1 MLMNGEAQLF
11 ALSHS
16 LLFPSW
22 PCGGRGLCIVAFH
35 AKRFICPDW
44 RIAKQYMTAK
54 KENACILVCINEHPK
69 SRALLYAGARKSR
82 EEKMPWMVLYVEEP
96 SYYQLHPEAREHI
109 LKCLT
114 RAEEMGAE
122 IIRLQAPN
130 VEQAITSFVQS
141 SMHGS
146 QPVRHVIVGAPEKRS
161 LLPRW
166 FSDHVT
172 GISSRLSTHCEV
184 HVVPLKGEYE
194 RRNWFS
200 AIGLERVE
208 LKEIFYSLLSVGIAG
223 IVAELLKK
231 ALPDYIF
238 LLHPQNIALI
248 FLIAV
253 VFVGGRWGLVSA
265 LVAAFSSHFLIN
277 YFYVKPYFYFTLN
290 QATDV
295 INLLLFLVAAIMVAL
310 FSSHTRAYAQAAVKR
325 EKRTQAL
332 YQLQRLT
339 SENHSHY
346 EALRTIHDS
355 LRNQFEM
362 DVAFFRPPQEG
373 SDMPIVEYPADLE
386 LDDAS
391 REALRL
397 CWRDAIT
404 TGVGGPYSR
413 GVDWRFEPMF
423 STSGVIGIVG
433 VKVPLLLTIDSSFGR
448 LLSAVADQCAS
459 IIQRIALTRKMEDAK
474 ISEEKE
480 KLRSLLLSAVSHDL
494 KTPLASIIGS
504 LSVYHSMFDKL
515 SDEHKLTL
523 TTTALDEAQR
533 LDSFISNILDMTR
546 LESGHVKFKL
556 EWHDPVALFKR
567 VNKRMRNRLRERE
580 LVLKA
585 PQEATEVWVD
595 AVMTEQ
601 LLQNLIDNATKY
613 SPAGMPVEV
622 TMELQKRQ
630 FIISIRDHGKG
641 VPEDMHKRIF
651 DKYERLQKEDSQVA
665 GTGLGLAICK
675 SIVDQMSGD
684 ISIYNHAEGGAV
696 FQITLPK
703 ARVLKE

>member
-1 MLMNGEAQLF
+1 MN
-11 ALSHS
+11 
-16 LLFPSW
+16 
-22 PCGGRGLCIVAFH
+22 
-35 AKRFICPDW
+35 AKPD
-44 RIAKQYMTAK
+44 
-54 KENACILVCINEHPK
+54 NACVLVCINEHPK
-69 SRALLYAGARKSR
+69 SRSLLYAGARKAR
-82 EEKMPWMVLYVEEP
+82 EEKLPWLVLYVEEP
-96 SYYQLHPEAREHI
+96 GYYQLHPEAREHI

-130 VEQAITSFVQS
+130 VEQAITSYVQS
-141 SMHGS
+141 SLQGS
-146 QPVRHVIVGAPEKRS
+146 QPVQHVIIGAPEKRS
-161 LLPRW
+161 LLPRL
-166 FSDHVT
+166 FSSHTT
-172 GISSRLSTHCEV
+172 GIPARLATLCEV
-184 HVVPLKGEYE
+184 HVVPLKGDYE
-194 RRNWFS
+194 KRNWL
-200 AIGLERVE
+200 AVIGLERVE
-208 LKEIFYSLLSVGIAG
+208 MREIFYSLLTVGLAG
-223 IVAELLKK
+223 VVAELLRK

-253 VFVGGRWGLVSA
+253 VFVGGRWGLVPA
-265 LVAAFSSHFLIN
+265 LVAAFASHFLIN

-339 SENHSHY
+339 AENHSHY
-346 EALRTIHDS
+346 EALRTVHDA

-362 DVAFFRPPQEG
+362 EVAFFRPPAKG
-373 SDMPIVEYPADLE
+373 SDMPVAEYPVEVE
-386 LDDAS
+386 LDEAS

-423 STSGVIGIVG
+423 SPSGLIGVIG

-448 LLSAVADQCAS
+448 LLSAVADQCAA
-459 IIQRIALTRKMEDAK
+459 IILRIALTKKMEEAK

-504 LSVYHSMFDKL
+504 LSVYHSMFDRL
-515 SDEHKLTL
+515 SDAHRLTL

-546 LESGHVKFKL
+546 LESGHVKFKF

-567 VNKRMRNRLRERE
+567 VNKRMRNRLRDRRME
-580 LVLKA
+580 LTV
-585 PQEATEVWVD
+585 PEQRMEVWVD
-595 AVMTEQ
+595 GVMTEQ
-601 LLQNLIDNATKY
+601 LLQNLIDNAIKY
-613 SPAGMPVEV
+613 SPDGMPVEV
-622 TMELQKRQ
+622 SMEVEKRK
-630 FIISIRDHGKG
+630 FILRVRDHGRG
-641 VPEDMHKRIF
+641 VPEEMQQRIF
-651 DKYERLQKEDSQVA
+651 DKYERLHKEDSQVA

-675 SIVDQMSGD
+675 SIVDQMNGE
-684 ISIYNHAEGGAV
+684 IVIYNHEEGGAV
-696 FQITLPK
+696 FQVTLP
-703 ARVLKE
+703 RVKTLKEQAEAV

>member
-1 MLMNGEAQLF
+1 MASKTE
-11 ALSHS
+11 S
-16 LLFPSW
+16 
-22 PCGGRGLCIVAFH
+22 
-35 AKRFICPDW
+35 
-44 RIAKQYMTAK
+44 
-54 KENACILVCINEHPK
+54 ACVLVCINEHPK
-69 SRALLYAGARKSR
+69 SRALLYAGARKAR
-82 EEKMPWMVLYVEEP
+82 EEKLPWMVLYVEEP

-130 VEQAITSFVQS
+130 VEQAITSYVQS
-141 SMHGS
+141 SLQSS
-146 QPVRHVIVGAPEKRS
+146 QPVQHVIIGSPEKRS
-161 LLPRW
+161 FLPRLLAGG
-166 FSDHVT
+166 HTT
-172 GISSRLSTHCEV
+172 GISSRLSTVCEV
-184 HVVPLKGEYE
+184 HVVPLKGEVE
-194 RRNWFS
+194 KRNWLGVV
-200 AIGLERVE
+200 GLERVDMRE
-208 LKEIFYSLLSVGIAG
+208 VFYSLLTVGMAG
-223 IVAELLKK
+223 VVAELLKK

-253 VFVGGRWGLVSA
+253 VFVGGRWGLVPA

-310 FSSHTRAYAQAAVKR
+310 FSSHTRSYAQAAVKR

-339 SENHSHY
+339 AEHHSHY
-346 EALRTIHDS
+346 EALRTIHDA

-362 DVAFFRPPQEG
+362 EVAFFRPPSKN
-373 SDMPIVEYPADLE
+373 SDMPVPEYPVDVE

-391 REALRL
+391 SEALRL

-423 STSGVIGIVG
+423 APNGVIGIIG

-448 LLSAVADQCAS
+448 LLSAVADQCAA
-459 IIQRIALTRKMEDAK
+459 IIQRIALTKKMEEAK

-546 LESGHVKFKL
+546 LESGHVKFKFD
-556 EWHDPVALFKR
+556 WHDPVALFKR

-580 LVLKA
+580 LTLTVPDLRA
-585 PQEATEVWVD
+585 EVWVD
-595 AVMTEQ
+595 GVMTEQ
-601 LLQNLIDNATKY
+601 LLQNLIDNAIKY
-613 SPAGMPVEV
+613 SPSGMPVEV
-622 TMELQKRQ
+622 GMQVDKRK
-630 FIISIRDHGKG
+630 FILSVRDHGKG
-641 VPEDMHKRIF
+641 VPEDMQQRIF

-675 SIVDQMSGD
+675 SIVDQMDGE
-684 ISIYNHAEGGAV
+684 IRIYNHEEGGAV
-696 FQITLPK
+696 FEVTLPK
-703 ARVLKE
+703 AKVLKEQTEAV

>member
-1 MLMNGEAQLF
+1 MSTKSE
-11 ALSHS
+11 
-16 LLFPSW
+16 
-22 PCGGRGLCIVAFH
+22 
-35 AKRFICPDW
+35 
-44 RIAKQYMTAK
+44 TA
-54 KENACILVCINEHPK
+54 CVLVCINEHPK
-69 SRALLYAGARKSR
+69 SRALLYAGARKAR
-82 EEKMPWMVLYVEEP
+82 EEKLPWMVLYVEEP
-96 SYYQLHPEAREHI
+96 SYYQLHPEAREHV

-130 VEQAITSFVQS
+130 VEQAITSYVKNS
-141 SMHGS
+141 VEGT
-146 QPVRHVIVGAPEKRS
+146 QPVRHIIIGAPDKRS
-161 LLPRW
+161 LLPRL
-166 FSDHVT
+166 FSNHVT
-172 GISSRLSTHCEV
+172 GISSRLSTICEV
-184 HVVPLKGEYE
+184 HVVPLKGDYE
-194 RRNWFS
+194 RRNWLS
-200 AIGLERVE
+200 AVGLERVD
-208 LKEIFYSLLSVGIAG
+208 LKEIFYSLLTVGLAG

-253 VFVGGRWGLVSA
+253 VFVGGRWGLVPA
-265 LVAAFSSHFLIN
+265 LAAAFSSHFLIN
-277 YFYVKPYFYFTLN
+277 YFYVKPYFFFTLN

-295 INLLLFLVAAIMVAL
+295 INLLLFLMAAIMVAL

-339 SENHSHY
+339 AENHSHF
-346 EALRTIHDS
+346 EALRTIHDA

-362 DVAFFRPPQEG
+362 DVAFFRPPRAD
-373 SDMPIVEYPADLE
+373 SDIPVAEYPVDVQ

-423 STSGVIGIVG
+423 SPSGVIGVVG

-448 LLSAVADQCAS
+448 LLSAVADQCAA
-459 IIQRIALTRKMEDAK
+459 IIQRIALTRKMEEAK

-515 SDEHKLTL
+515 SDEHKMTL

-546 LESGHVKFKL
+546 LESGHVKFKF

-567 VNKRMRNRLRERE
+567 VSKRMRNRLRERE
-580 LVLKA
+580 LKLHE
-585 PQEATEVWVD
+585 PEQNIEVWVD

-601 LLQNLIDNATKY
+601 LMQNLVDNAIKY
-613 SPAGMPVEV
+613 SPSGMPIEV
-622 TMELQKRQ
+622 GMQIDKRKLV
-630 FIISIRDHGKG
+630 ITVRDHGKG
-641 VPEDMHKRIF
+641 VPEDMHQRIF

-675 SIVDQMSGD
+675 SIVDQMSGE
-684 ISIYNHAEGGAV
+684 IRIYNHEEGGAV
-696 FQITLPK
+696 FEVTLPK
-703 ARVLKE
+703 AKVLKPETEKV

>member
-1 MLMNGEAQLF
+1 M
-11 ALSHS
+11 
-16 LLFPSW
+16 P
-22 PCGGRGLCIVAFH
+22 PR
-35 AKRFICPDW
+35 
-44 RIAKQYMTAK
+44 
-54 KENACILVCINEHPK
+54 KENPCVLVCINEHPK
-69 SRALLYAGARKSR
+69 SRALLYAGARKAR
-82 EEKMPWMVLYVEEP
+82 EEKLPWMVLYVEEP

-122 IIRLQAPN
+122 ILRIQAPN
-130 VEQAITSFVQS
+130 VEQAITTYVQNS
-141 SMHGS
+141 LQGS
-146 QPVRHVIVGAPEKRS
+146 QPVQHIIIGSPEKRS
-161 LLPRW
+161 VLPRLYV
-166 FSDHVT
+166 SSST
-172 GISSRLSTHCEV
+172 GISARLSTVCEV

-200 AIGLERVE
+200 SFGLERVE
-208 LKEIFYSLLSVGIAG
+208 MKEIFFSLLSVGLAG

-231 ALPDYIF
+231 ALPDYVF

-253 VFVGGRWGLVSA
+253 VFVGGRWGFVPA
-265 LVAAFSSHFLIN
+265 LVAAVCSHFLIN
-277 YFYVKPYFYFTLN
+277 YFYVKPYFFFTLN

-295 INLLLFLVAAIMVAL
+295 INLLLFLIAAIMVAL

-339 SENHSHY
+339 SENNSHY
-346 EALRTIHDS
+346 EALRTIHDA

-362 DVAFFRPPQEG
+362 EVAFFRPPQAG
-373 SDMPIVEYPADLE
+373 GDIPVAEYPVEIE
-386 LDDAS
+386 LDESS

-423 STSGVIGIVG
+423 STSGVIGVVG

-459 IIQRIALTRKMEDAK
+459 IIQRIALTRRMEEAK

-515 SDEHKLTL
+515 SDEHRLTL

-546 LESGHVKFKL
+546 LESGHVKFKY
-556 EWHDPVALFKR
+556 EWHDPVAMFKR
-567 VNKRMRNRLRERE
+567 VNKRMRNRLRERQLTLRE
-580 LVLKA
+580 PDVMA
-585 PQEATEVWVD
+585 EIWVD

-601 LLQNLIDNATKY
+601 LLQNLIDNAIKY
-613 SPAGMPVEV
+613 SPMGMPIEV
-622 TMELQKRQ
+622 TMEVQKRR
-630 FIISIRDHGKG
+630 FVLTVRDHGKG
-641 VPEDMHKRIF
+641 VPEDMQQRIF

-675 SIVDQMSGD
+675 SIVDQMSGE
-684 ISIYNHAEGGAV
+684 IAVYNHEDGGAV
-696 FQITLPK
+696 FKVTFPK
-703 ARVLKE
+703 AKVLKEQAEEV